1 MDAQIQPEIN
11 KGPDF
16 QKIYSEIIE
25 RYYPEKEEECKFYLN
40 RTDWSSLDV
49 ITVNNILFSQKSSRE
64 ILEFNQKHRAYDEKT
79 IKKILQYQKKNK
91 LNDTQVS
98 IHFKLSRN
106 TLLKWKRNFS
116 KVEATT
122 KAK

>member
-1 MDAQIQPEIN
+1 MAAQIQSEII

-16 QKIYSEIIE
+16 QKIYSEIIKI
-25 RYYPEKEEECKFYLN
+25 YYPEKEKECSFYLN
-40 RTDWSSLDV
+40 RSLWSSLDV
-49 ITVNNILFSQKSSRE
+49 ITVNNILFSQKSSKE
-64 ILEFNQKHRAYDEKT
+64 VLEFNQKHRAYDEKT
-79 IKKILQYQKKNK
+79 IKKILKYQKTNK

-116 KVEATT
+116 VNVDF
-122 KAK
+122 AKFK